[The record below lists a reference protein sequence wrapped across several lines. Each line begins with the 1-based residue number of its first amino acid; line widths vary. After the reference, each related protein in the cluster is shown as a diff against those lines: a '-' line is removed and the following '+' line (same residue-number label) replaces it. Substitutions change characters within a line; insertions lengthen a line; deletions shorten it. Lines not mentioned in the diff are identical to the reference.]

1 RARPRIAERL
11 VLERHDA
18 IEVVGCGEAKVYAIA
33 GIETRILRKLD
44 GRPHAVTLRSTCGH
58 GFLPTAAGPRRV
70 DRSRAPTRRGRRAS
84 PPAAWRLTGRRRARA
99 ERDAVPDPDRRC

>member
-1 RARPRIAERL
+1 LAFVQHVPRDDVALHRLVLIVRDDEEGACIAQQMLERRARPRIAERL

-58 GFLPTAAGPRRV
+58 GFLPTAA
-70 DRSRAPTRRGRRAS
+70 A
-84 PPAAWRLTGRRRARA
+84 
-99 ERDAVPDPDRRC
+99 